1 MVQGLAAVLEPAD
14 LTVIVNTG
22 DDFVHYGLNI
32 SPDLDTVCYT
42 LAGMV
47 DPIKGWGI
55 NHDTYAILDSL
66 VKMGGPGWFS
76 IGDSDLCTHL
86 ERTRR
91 FTEGSTLTDITA
103 DFSKQWGI
111 EYIVLPMTDDNVSTL
126 VETEEFGLISFQE
139 YFVKHKFEP
148 RVKNLLYQGLESA
161 KPTRNVIQSLEQCDA
176 VVICPSNPFLSIDPI
191 IKIQGISELINE
203 KFVLCVSPII
213 QNKCIKGPLSKIL
226 VELGFSSDQES
237 IINHY
242 RKLLNL
248 FVFDQKD
255 IDTFSIDPSSG
266 IMTYATDIYL
276 PDLNSRSRLAK
287 EVIGLLD
294 KYVVKNELDQL

>member
-111 EYIVLPMTDDNVSTL
+111 EPIVLPMTDDKVSTL

-161 KPTRNVIQSLEQCDA
+161 NPTRNVIQSLEQCDA

-191 IKIQGISELINE
+191 IKMQGISELINE

-242 RKLLNL
+242 RKLINL
-248 FVFDQKD
+248 FIFDQKD
-255 IDTFSIDPSSG
+255 IDTFSIDPASG

-294 KYVVKNELDQL
+294 KYVVKNEIDRL